1 MGAGVTARHITP
13 FARARG
19 LGAAGHG
26 TGHWRSQRISALALV
41 PLSFWLA
48 VAVAGGAGADHAS
61 LTGWLAAPG
70 NTVLMILLLVAGFHH
85 AALGL
90 QVIAEDYIHSGARF
104 AAVAFI
110 QLACIAGAA
119 VGIVAVLRIAS
130 SA

>member
-1 MGAGVTARHITP
+1 MTTRTISP

-26 TGHWRSQRISALALV
+26 TSYWWALRVSAVALV
-41 PLSFWLA
+41 PLVLWLA
-48 VAVAGGAGADHAS
+48 VALAGGAAADHAS
-61 LTGWLAAPG
+61 LVVWLAAPL
-70 NTVLMILLLVAGFHH
+70 NSVLMILLLAAGFHH
-85 AALGL
+85 TALGL

-104 AAVAFI
+104 AAVAVI

-119 VGIVAVLRIAS
+119 AGIGAVLRITS

>member
-1 MGAGVTARHITP
+1 MTTRTIAS

-26 TGHWRSQRISALALV
+26 TGHWWAQRVSAVALV
-41 PLSFWLA
+41 PLSLWLA
-48 VAVAGGAGADHAS
+48 VALAGGAAADHAS
-61 LTGWLAAPG
+61 LVVWLAAPL
-70 NTVLMILLLVAGFHH
+70 NAVLMILLLMAGFHH

-90 QVIAEDYIHSGARF
+90 QVVAEDYIHSGARF
-104 AAVAFI
+104 AAVAGI

-119 VGIVAVLRIAS
+119 VGIVAVLRMAL